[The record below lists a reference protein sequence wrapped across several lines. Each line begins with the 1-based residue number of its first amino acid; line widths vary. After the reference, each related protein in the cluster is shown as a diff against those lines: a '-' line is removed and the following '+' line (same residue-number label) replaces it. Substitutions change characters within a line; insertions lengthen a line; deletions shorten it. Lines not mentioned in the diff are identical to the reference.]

1 MKRMKNLNAGW
12 TFLLAMALI
21 SILFLGLPAQA
32 QSDASPSNSDLPALN
47 DEFHQKVSNAS
58 GELSHT
64 FSLGSHWTGMFAPGT
79 HLYSAYIAD
88 GLYPRTALNVARYSD
103 SDIPEAGEKRYIFR
117 IGGRLGLLRLFPG
130 QRIDRGVQLNLN
142 GAFLGMF
149 DRENSLDNIGWDG
162 LYGLDLSWQPASDF
176 SFKFGLN
183 HDSSHVGDE
192 FAERTGMQRVDY
204 TRQEYVLGASF
215 SGLPY
220 FRIYAETGYAFDLRN
235 EELQD
240 KWRVQGGLEFVNADC
255 LWNGQMGCYAAIDLN
270 AYEESDWDPDVTV
283 QAGFT
288 VPVHRINRT
297 FRLGVE
303 YRDGRSLIG
312 EFSRYDE
319 TYWAWG
325 IWIDL

>member
-1 MKRMKNLNAGW
+1 MKQFNGSSL
-12 TFLLAMALI
+12 FILVIALI
-21 SILFLGLPAQA
+21 GILFFELPLYAQA
-32 QSDASPSNSDLPALN
+32 DTSSSKSNLPGASAAFQQRADNTP
-47 DEFHQKVSNAS
+47 EK
-58 GELSHT
+58 LSHT
-64 FSLGSHWTGMFAPGT
+64 FSLGSKWTGMFAPGT
-79 HLYSAYIAD
+79 QLYSAYIAD
-88 GLYPRTALNVARYSD
+88 GLYPRTALNVVRYSD
-103 SDIPEAGEKRYIFR
+103 SDIPEAGTKRYIFR
-117 IGGRLGLLRLFPG
+117 IGGRLGLLRLFPTHHA
-130 QRIDRGVQLNLN
+130 DRGIQLNLN

-149 DRENSLDNIGWDG
+149 DREHSLDNIGWDG
-162 LYGLDLSWQPASDF
+162 LYGLDLSWQPASNV
-176 SFKFGLN
+176 SFKIGLN

-192 FAERTGMQRVDY
+192 FAERTGIRRIDY
-204 TRQEYVLGASF
+204 TRQEYVLGLSF
-215 SGLPY
+215 SGLHY
-220 FRIYAETGYAFDLRN
+220 FRVYGETGYAFDLRN
-235 EELQD
+235 EELQG
-240 KWRVQGGLEFVNADC
+240 KWRVQGGLEFVKADC

-283 QAGFT
+283 QAGLT